1 MHRFG
6 DAATPPT
13 GQTHPGF
20 GQGVGSGGFFG
31 SVSPAEGGRY
41 TSKGNQKPKK
51 GTDDG
56 SLATAAVISDS
67 SAEQRPEVDRPRST
81 ACCESGA
88 ANRGTTRFEEH
99 AGKHVIRGRRLCW
112 EERSFG
118 FVDRLH
124 FGEGGSLRGRSRSN
138 AEERDEER
146 GEFQRDMASRWG
158 ATEAQSNVLA
168 RCETV
173 PVMSRWA
180 SAGGA
185 VRNTVFGWCV
195 GLQRRLGR
203 KCPGN
208 GASHQASQGCREV
221 GRPTNGATVGSKRCF
236 GIVDGTNGK
245 RAIGRSDA
253 ERLSARSKPLKGTA
267 LRWRS
272 TRVRELVR
280 QFHDHGGLNA
290 VNPMS
295 GTRLQNVWS
304 L

>member
-67 SAEQRPEVDRPRST
+67 SAEQRPEVDRPRNT

-158 ATEAQSNVLA
+158 ATEARTQRA
-168 RCETV
+168 CTV
-173 PVMSRWA
+173 WNGPGDVHV
-180 SAGGA
+180 G
-185 VRNTVFGWCV
+185 FGWRGGPAH
-195 GLQRRLGR
+195 GLRMVCRTPAAAREEMPGKRRESSGFAGVSRSGATHQRRYGR
-203 KCPGN
+203 FKTMFRHRGRNERQEGN
-208 GASHQASQGCREV
+208 
-221 GRPTNGATVGSKRCF
+221 RP
-236 GIVDGTNGK
+236 
-245 RAIGRSDA
+245 
-253 ERLSARSKPLKGTA
+253 
-267 LRWRS
+267 
-272 TRVRELVR
+272 
-280 QFHDHGGLNA
+280 Q
-290 VNPMS
+290 
-295 GTRLQNVWS
+295 
-304 L
+304 